1 MGRRVRHRP
10 CRRLRGSDGGDHHD
24 ADDQSGERAAT
35 RPQWHSR
42 CTHTSDRT
50 IGVIADCELTR
61 GDVEAAEQSSDARGR
76 VATALK
82 RCADDVVAPVPDG
95 RA

>member
-1 MGRRVRHRP
+1 MEAGTFLRDLVTKLEPNATVVGIDEEQGGDLYRVR
-10 CRRLRGSDGGDHHD
+10 LAG
-24 ADDQSGERAAT
+24 T
-35 RPQWHSR
+35 
-42 CTHTSDRT
+42 T
-50 IGVIADCELTR
+50 GVIADCELTR
-61 GDVEAAEQSSDARGR
+61 GDVEAAEQSSEARGR

>member
-1 MGRRVRHRP
+1 MDPSAFLRDLVIKLEPNATVVGIEEEGSDRYRVR
-10 CRRLRGSDGGDHHD
+10 LAG
-24 ADDQSGERAAT
+24 T
-35 RPQWHSR
+35 
-42 CTHTSDRT
+42 T
-50 IGVIADCELTR
+50 GVIADCELPR
-61 GDVEAAEQSSDARGR
+61 AEVEAAERWGGARHR

>member
-1 MGRRVRHRP
+1 MEAGTFLRDLVTKLEPNATVVGIDEERGGDLYRVR
-10 CRRLRGSDGGDHHD
+10 LAG
-24 ADDQSGERAAT
+24 T
-35 RPQWHSR
+35 
-42 CTHTSDRT
+42 T
-50 IGVIADCELTR
+50 GVIADCELMR
-61 GDVEAAEQSSDARGR
+61 SDVEAAEQSSDARGR